1 MAQDSA
7 GMSATA
13 LEHQTALFSAVK
25 VLTGDLR
32 PQAVLQR
39 LVVEATGLLEADA
52 ADCYVYE
59 EERRTFRC
67 VAAHGLDGELVGWE
81 FPADEG
87 LASEVL
93 RRGRSQLAQD
103 YPGLRVP
110 HPAYDGFC
118 AAACA
123 PMIWSGETRGVLGV
137 GSRDPAREFGLADAA
152 ALEAFA
158 SLASLAL
165 RNAASF
171 EASERQARIQRG
183 FYRIAA
189 VLGESLSLSQTSH
202 AVAQIAAEALGGD
215 FAAVLIPGAA
225 GLELAGAQDLPG
237 PLSEALRRG
246 LPQSASALTSS
257 ARDRRILASEAV
269 AEDDRFDAEWREL
282 LAGSGCR
289 SLLAVPL
296 EHPGSDE
303 AGVVLVFFAT
313 ERSTTDDDLELS
325 AHLADAAKGALER
338 SELFE
343 AERRSRALA
352 QELAR
357 TTSAVAR
364 ELDPA
369 GVLQEVVRRVPR
381 LLGVDACAI
390 WMFEEDDLVAVA
402 VEGWGSEEV
411 LGTKIAATGRP
422 AGDIIQSSEPLLVS
436 SVSSDRELA
445 EADPVLAAGH
455 EAYLGVPLAGREGV
469 MHGVLSVY
477 SRRRRSWREEEV
489 EALLAL
495 GGNAAAAL
503 ASAELYQRVALE
515 KERSDAIL
523 ASIADGIVATGPEGE
538 VVLWN
543 AAAEDITGVPR
554 AEAMGRTTEQ
564 VLQRRLASDGD
575 AALGDRLVS
584 ILRGGDEVWLSL
596 TEAVMRDGQ
605 GAVAGRVYAFR
616 DISAEHQVEQLKSD
630 FVSSV
635 SHELRTPLT
644 SIYGFAATLLRND
657 VLFGDEERS
666 TFLGYIAA
674 EAERLTNIVDAFLN
688 VTRLETGDL
697 ELQLGPTD
705 IGEIVEGSI
714 ALIEE
719 RAEHSIHRFVL
730 DFPEQPVKARAD
742 PAQLRQIVTHLLDN
756 AVRYSPDGGLV
767 TLRLREAGNAVH
779 LQVADEGIGIP
790 QSEQQRIFTKFYR
803 ATVRQRGPH
812 EERGPSLSLYIVR
825 GLANAMGGRIS
836 VSSTEGQG
844 STFTV
849 ELPLEHEPVTTPA
862 AKPRRITEVRS

>member
-1 MAQDSA
+1 MAHGSA
-7 GMSATA
+7 SMSATA

-32 PQAVLQR
+32 PEAVLQR
-39 LVVEATGLLEADA
+39 LVVEVAGLLEADA

-59 EERRTFRC
+59 AERRTFRC

-93 RRGRSQLAQD
+93 RRGRSLLAQD
-103 YPGLRVP
+103 YAGLRVP
-110 HPAYDGFC
+110 HPAYDGLC
-118 AAACA
+118 GGACA
-123 PMIWSGETRGVLGV
+123 PMMWSGETRGMLGV
-137 GSRDPAREFGLADAA
+137 GSRDPGRGFGPEDAA

-189 VLGESLSLSQTSH
+189 VLGESLSLRQTSH

-215 FAAVLIPGAA
+215 FAAVLIPAA
-225 GLELAGAQDLPG
+225 GGLELAGAQDLPA
-237 PLSEALRRG
+237 PLWETLRDG
-246 LPQSASALTSS
+246 LPRSASALTSS

-269 AEDDRFDAEWREL
+269 AEDGRFDAEWREL

-381 LLGVDACAI
+381 LLHVDACAI
-390 WMFEEDDLVAVA
+390 WMFEKEDLVAVA
-402 VEGWGSEEV
+402 AEGWRSEEA
-411 LGTKIAATGRP
+411 LGARVPATGRP
-422 AGDIIQSSEPLLVS
+422 AGDIVQSSEPLLVS
-436 SVSSDRELA
+436 SVGSDRQLVEL
-445 EADPVLAAGH
+445 DPFLAAGH
-455 EAYLGVPLAGREGV
+455 EAYLGIPLAGREGAL
-469 MHGVLSVY
+469 HGVLSVY

-515 KERSDAIL
+515 KERSEAIL

-575 AALGDRLVS
+575 APLGDRLVS

-596 TEAVMRDGQ
+596 TEAVMRDAHGE
-605 GAVAGRVYAFR
+605 VAGRVYAFR

-657 VLFGDEERS
+657 VLFGDEERR

-697 ELQLGPTD
+697 ELRLGPTD
-705 IGEIVEGSI
+705 VGASVEAAI
-714 ALIEE
+714 ALVEE
-719 RAEHSIHRFVL
+719 RAEGSRHRFVL
-730 DFPEQPVKARAD
+730 DFPEQPVSARAD
-742 PAQLRQIVTHLLDN
+742 PAQLRQIVMHLLDN
-756 AVRYSPDGGLV
+756 AVRYSPDGGSV
-767 TLRLREAGNAVH
+767 TVRLRANDDAVH
-779 LQVADEGIGIP
+779 VQVADEGIGIP

-803 ATVRQRGPH
+803 APVRQLGRDD
-812 EERGPSLSLYIVR
+812 ERGPSLSLYIVR
-825 GLANAMGGRIS
+825 GLVSAMGGRVS
-836 VSSTEGQG
+836 VSSIEGQG
-844 STFTV
+844 SIFTV
-849 ELPLEHEPVTTPA
+849 ELPLEYEPA
-862 AKPRRITEVRS
+862 AGTAEAHR